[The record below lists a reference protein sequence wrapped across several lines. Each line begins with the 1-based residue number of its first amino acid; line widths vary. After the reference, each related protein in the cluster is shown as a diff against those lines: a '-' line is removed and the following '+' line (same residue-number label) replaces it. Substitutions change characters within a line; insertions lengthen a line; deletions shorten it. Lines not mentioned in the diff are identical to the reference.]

1 NIAKKK
7 DIISKPDV
15 REHDFRNASK
25 SLDNLK
31 SSFGELVIA
40 AKQIRP
46 KGIEGFI
53 NPRINNIAVII
64 TRRPFDRDNRAFIE
78 IAVRNG
84 AVVYFGD
91 YNPPRH
97 TKRDLDGEYLSDMIF
112 VDNILAFSGD
122 SGSPVFCFSKF
133 SDLRLVTINGILVA
147 TSGNITYPFAMMLPR
162 KIILNNANLE
172 IITGF

>member
-1 NIAKKK
+1 KHLMVHAQEQLARLWNIQNDQMPIYLERELNLIKVDKIVERYLDNLNFAGTYIDVRNNLLIIYTVNIAKKK

-15 REHDFRNASK
+15 REHVRFLDFRNASK

-97 TKRDLDGEYLSDMIF
+97 TKR
-112 VDNILAFSGD
+112 
-122 SGSPVFCFSKF
+122 
-133 SDLRLVTINGILVA
+133 
-147 TSGNITYPFAMMLPR
+147 
-162 KIILNNANLE
+162 
-172 IITGF
+172 